1 MKDKIYVMDIQTEKL
16 KLIELLLHTNN
27 PSIIERI
34 KNILQTEES
43 QDIWEEL
50 SDEQKT
56 EIEHALEEVRN
67 GQTVPFE
74 SFIEKHK

>member
-1 MKDKIYVMDIQTEKL
+1 MDIQAEKL

-34 KNILQTEES
+34 KYIFQSDES

-50 SDEQKT
+50 TEEQKK
-56 EIEHALEEVRN
+56 EIDKALAEVKN
-67 GQTVPFE
+67 GQTVAFE
-74 SFIEKHK
+74 TFLENHK

>member
-1 MKDKIYVMDIQTEKL
+1 MDIQTEKL

-34 KNILQTEES
+34 KSIFQTEET

-50 SDEQKT
+50 SNDQKA
-56 EIEHALEEVRN
+56 EIDQALKEVES

-74 SFIEKHK
+74 NFMEKYKK

>member
-1 MKDKIYVMDIQTEKL
+1 MDIQTEKL

-34 KNILQTEES
+34 KNIFQTEES

-50 SDEQKT
+50 TDEQQK
-56 EIEHALEEVRN
+56 EIENALKEIKN

-74 SFIEKHK
+74 DFLEKHK

>member
-1 MKDKIYVMDIQTEKL
+1 MDIRTEKL

-27 PSIIERI
+27 PSIIEKI
-34 KNILQTEES
+34 NSIFQSEET

-50 SDEQKT
+50 SMDQQL
-56 EIEHALEEVRN
+56 EIDQAIEEVKN

-74 SFIEKHK
+74 TFITKNK

>member
-1 MKDKIYVMDIQTEKL
+1 MDIQTEKL

-27 PSIIERI
+27 PSIIEKI
-34 KNILQTEES
+34 KTIFQSEES

-50 SDEQKT
+50 TDKQKV
-56 EIEHALEEVRN
+56 EIENALSEVKN

-74 SFIEKHK
+74 ELLERHKQ

>member
-1 MKDKIYVMDIQTEKL
+1 MNIMDIQTEKL

-34 KNILQTEES
+34 KTVFQTEES

-50 SDEQKT
+50 TDKQKV
-56 EIEHALEEVRN
+56 EIELAMKEVRK
-67 GQTVPFE
+67 GQTIPFE
-74 SFIEKHK
+74 TFLERHK

>member
-1 MKDKIYVMDIQTEKL
+1 MDIQAEKL

-34 KNILQTEES
+34 KSIFQSEET

-50 SDEQKT
+50 TDEQKS
-56 EIEHALEEVRN
+56 EIEEALEEVKS
-67 GQTVPFE
+67 GQTV
-74 SFIEKHK
+74 SFGSFLEKHR